1 MRTLIVIGLLASVI
15 TAAPGAEQ
23 LSVAQLELKLDS
35 SLKKVASVSPEHSQD
50 NQFKDIDIDTSV
62 LRDAAEDSQLAT
74 QLYRVELTER
84 LTPKTLER
92 MVAKEKPGL
101 ETMRALEF
109 LRDRSAS
116 LDPPQSEWV
125 VLGSPD
131 AESQKHA
138 LELAR
143 AYVSQSLQRLPN
155 FFATRTTTSLASL
168 PQLRG
173 ELVLPNAEEP
183 RLEGTSVLEIT
194 FRDGKEY
201 VAPTQ
206 TAGTVNVPADSGL
219 ASQGEFGPE
228 AATVLMD
235 LANQIN
241 GTATFNHWEAT
252 PAGLAAV
259 YRYSVA
265 AGGSHYEVQYACKA
279 KVAFHAFPGYHG
291 SIAIRQATGA
301 ILRITVAADWNPKDP
316 ISHVTSAIEYGP
328 VAIGDRAYIC
338 PLKSFATMA
347 IEADVCA
354 RHGNAR
360 RLTKPEMMLNR
371 TTFSDYHRLG
381 STVTIVPAEKDDKQ
395 GPG

>member
-15 TAAPGAEQ
+15 TAARGAEQ
-23 LSVAQLELKLDS
+23 LSVGQLELKLDAP
-35 SLKKVASVSPEHSQD
+35 LKKVASVKPELAQGD
-50 NQFKDIDIDTSV
+50 QFKDIEIDTSM
-62 LRDAAEDSQLAT
+62 LRDSAEDSELAR

-84 LTPKTLER
+84 LTPKTLEQI
-92 MVAKEKPGL
+92 ALKEKPGL

-116 LDPPQSEWV
+116 LDPPQAEWL

-155 FFATRTTTSLASL
+155 FFATRTTTSLVSV
-168 PQLRG
+168 PQPRG
-173 ELVLPNAEEP
+173 ELVLPNADEP
-183 RLEGTSVLEIT
+183 HLNGTSVLEIT

-201 VAPTQ
+201 LAPTEPANLSK
-206 TAGTVNVPADSGL
+206 TPADEGL

-235 LANQIN
+235 LADKTN
-241 GTATFNHWEAT
+241 GTAAFHHWETT

-265 AGGSHYEVQYACKA
+265 TAGSHYQVQYACKA
-279 KVAFHAFPGYHG
+279 KLAFHALPGYHG
-291 SIAIRQATGA
+291 SIAIRQATGT

-338 PLKSFATMA
+338 PLKSFATMEL
-347 IEADVCA
+347 EADVCT
-354 RHGNAR
+354 RHGNAQ

-381 STVTIVPAEKDDKQ
+381 STVTIVPPEKDEK
-395 GPG
+395 